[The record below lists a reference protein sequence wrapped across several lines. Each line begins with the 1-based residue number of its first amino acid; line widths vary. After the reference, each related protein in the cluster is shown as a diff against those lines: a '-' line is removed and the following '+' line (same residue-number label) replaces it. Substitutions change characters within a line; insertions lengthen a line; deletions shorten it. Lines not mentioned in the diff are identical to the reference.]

1 MSGIFPKAYNQ
12 LHLLQSWYFLC
23 PVYTITASTEAVL
36 SLSVS
41 MNMSWHQLIAPL
53 LYYKH
58 SQPQRT
64 TAALALLQY
73 HTDCDKCYER
83 KEYTFL
89 IAFLCIFVFDD
100 ITANCVETKSSV
112 R

>member
-41 MNMSWHQLIAPL
+41 MNISWHQLRAPL
-53 LYYKH
+53 LRYKH
-58 SQPQRT
+58 FQPQRT
-64 TAALALLQY
+64 TAGLALLQY
-73 HTDCDKCYER
+73 CIDCDKCYKG
-83 KEYTFL
+83 KEYAFL
-89 IAFLCIFVFDD
+89 TALLCIFVSSD
-100 ITANCVETKSSV
+100 TKANGCGDKNIC
-112 R
+112 

>member
-41 MNMSWHQLIAPL
+41 MNVSWHQL
-53 LYYKH
+53 
-58 SQPQRT
+58 R
-64 TAALALLQY
+64 AALLHYTLGLKGPWHISIALILY
-73 HTDCDKCYER
+73 
-83 KEYTFL
+83 
-89 IAFLCIFVFDD
+89 
-100 ITANCVETKSSV
+100 
-112 R
+112 